1 MSETSERIDG
11 ERTRRRTGHEEVWD
25 LLPWYVNA
33 TLEAAE
39 ARAVEEHAQGC
50 GICREEIRYWRGFAG
65 ALREEGELAVSADA
79 GLERLRGRLAGGAPG
94 GAGAGER
101 SRRSRKS
108 GGRARR
114 WTTALRRTPAP
125 LRWALAAQLVLILGL
140 AGLLAGPLL
149 EDGAGITPGGA
160 AAFSD
165 GPGPAGAAEPAPAG
179 PFRTLADEPE
189 VAAGGDALLLR
200 VLFTDRTREREIR
213 GALIS
218 VGGRIVDGP
227 SPTGVYT
234 VAVAG
239 AAEGAA
245 AVETLRSLP
254 QVLFAERAAGSPE
267 SP

>member
-1 MSETSERIDG
+1 MNETSDRIDG
-11 ERTRRRTGHEEVWD
+11 ERVRRRTGHEEVWD
-25 LLPWYVNA
+25 ALPWYVNG
-33 TLEAAE
+33 TLEAEE
-39 ARAVEEHAQGC
+39 ARAVEDHAQGC

-79 GLERLRGRLAGGAPG
+79 GLERLRGRLAAAGGVPAGAGARRRGRG
-94 GAGAGER
+94 GAG
-101 SRRSRKS
+101 
-108 GGRARR
+108 R
-114 WTTALRRTPAP
+114 WTTAFRRTPAP

-140 AGLLAGPLL
+140 AGLLGGPLL
-149 EDGAGITPGGA
+149 DDGEVATPDGAASRLEPTGA
-160 AAFSD
+160 AGRD
-165 GPGPAGAAEPAPAG
+165 TG
-179 PFRTLADEPE
+179 PFRTLADDP
-189 VAAGGDALLLR
+189 VPAAGGEAALLR

-234 VAVAG
+234 VAVEG

-245 AVETLRSLP
+245 ALETLRSLP